1 MLFKLVL
8 QVVIGDSVSCMFTLF
23 CVTCVADEGFKWLSF
38 EDMFICGGGSAWV
51 LGRWVHGT

>member
-38 EDMFICGGGSAWV
+38 EDMFICGGG
-51 LGRWVHGT
+51 